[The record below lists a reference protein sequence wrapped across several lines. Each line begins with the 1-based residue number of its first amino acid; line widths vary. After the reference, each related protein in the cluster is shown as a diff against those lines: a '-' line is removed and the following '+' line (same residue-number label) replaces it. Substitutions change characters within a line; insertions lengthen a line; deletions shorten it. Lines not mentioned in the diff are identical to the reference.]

1 MIVMKRT
8 VKNLLPLM
16 LVALVSVMAAFT
28 ADAARR
34 PAKKPAKVYY
44 LVCGSYSSLEKAKE
58 ASEFMSEVL
67 YYPVYKT
74 TVNGKT
80 VYRLCCECYYSKKKA
95 QARAKELMGMV
106 FNDSIWVW
114 ESNGLANCVY
124 VPQSPADEPGV
135 EGQPLV
141 PIR

>member
-1 MIVMKRT
+1 MTIFAKKGLKLMITLKRT

-58 ASEFMSEVL
+58 ASENMSEVL
-67 YYPVYKT
+67 FYPVYK
-74 TVNGKT
+74 
-80 VYRLCCECYYSKKKA
+80 KKA
-95 QARAKELMGMV
+95 QERAKELMGMV

>member
-1 MIVMKRT
+1 MKRT
-8 VKNLLPLM
+8 VKRLLPLM

-34 PAKKPAKVYY
+34 QAKKPQKVYY

-58 ASEFMSEVL
+58 ASENMSEVL
-67 YYPVYKT
+67 FYPVYKT
-74 TVNGKT
+74 TAKGKT

-95 QARAKELMGMV
+95 QARAKELKDMV
-106 FNDSIWVW
+106 FNEIWVW
-114 ESNGLANCVY
+114 ESNGLANCMY

-135 EGQPLV
+135 EEKPLV

>member
-1 MIVMKRT
+1 MKRT
-8 VKNLLPLM
+8 IKRFLPLM

-34 PAKKPAKVYY
+34 TAKKPSKVYY

-74 TVNGKT
+74 TVKGKT

-95 QARAKELMGMV
+95 QARARELMGMN
-106 FNDSIWVW
+106 FSDSIWVW
-114 ESNGLANCVY
+114 ESNSLANCVY

-135 EGQPLV
+135 EDKPLV